1 MKHKEILALSV
12 LISVLLIIN
21 IVNYTVW
28 KSNKKSYA
36 LIIEEE
42 MRQISINNANEE
54 QLEMLP
60 GIGPALARRIVEFRE
75 KNGEFK
81 KIEDIKKVKGIG
93 EKLFERIKSY
103 IKL

>member
-12 LISVLLIIN
+12 LISVLLIVN

-54 QLEMLP
+54 ELEMLP
-60 GIGPALARRIVEFRE
+60 GIGPALAQRIVEFRE